1 MLRTRELTDLVRTG
15 VPVKYR
21 SEIWMVFSGSFAE
34 VSMCIGMGMCVGMG
48 MCIGMEMRISI
59 GMCTTGVWNA

>member
-34 VSMCIGMGMCVGMG
+34 VSVCIGM
-48 MCIGMEMRISI
+48 
-59 GMCTTGVWNA
+59 GMCTTGVWSVCIGMGMCTTEV

>member
-21 SEIWMVFSGSFAE
+21 SEIWMVFSGSVAE
-34 VSMCIGMGMCVGMG
+34 VSICVLVQEYAELEYGMCELSERSNMLL
-48 MCIGMEMRISI
+48 
-59 GMCTTGVWNA
+59 